1 MSKIASDSPD
11 GRCDLHRSLDGVD
24 LGFDAL
30 PCEISAQDVGIGGCD
45 APSAEVVGARVVGR
59 VGDGQREAAGAESE
73 RHRLFDVVSL
83 FGHLVLADD
92 TQVGDAHRDGLRDVV
107 VAQEEHFERKSFG
120 AGDEPAFALR
130 NGDSR
135 FEEQAEALFVEP
147 AFGLNGYS

>member
-1 MSKIASDSPD
+1 MEPI
-11 GRCDLHRSLDGVD
+11 R
-24 LGFDAL
+24 
-30 PCEISAQDVGIGGCD
+30 GCD
-45 APSAEVVGARVVGR
+45 APSEEVVGARVVGR

>member
-1 MSKIASDSPD
+1 MSKIASDSPTAGAISTD
-11 GRCDLHRSLDGVD
+11 PSMVWIS
-24 LGFDAL
+24 ASMPL
-30 PCEISAQDVGIGGCD
+30 PREISAQDVGIGGCD

-73 RHRLFDVVSL
+73 RHRLFDVGIP

-120 AGDEPAFALR
+120 AGDEPASCLHAGVGRLKRKFKPNDLC
-130 NGDSR
+130 
-135 FEEQAEALFVEP
+135 
-147 AFGLNGYS
+147 